1 LAQPA
6 RRPNPRYPPDVIDI
20 NAPQLPLLDPK
31 PPHTPPHHHL
41 TTTTIRAR
49 ELDPEET
56 TLANALRD
64 QYKFRGA
71 KQFIIAHGFDN
82 VAWAIEMASTE
93 EGVRHPG
100 RFIRWLLD
108 TAEDRAG

>member
-1 LAQPA
+1 MAQPA
-6 RRPNPRYPPDVIDI
+6 RKRRPQYPPDVIDI
-20 NAPQLPLLDPK
+20 TAPQLPLIDSK
-31 PPHTPPHHHL
+31 PHTPPPHH
-41 TTTTIRAR
+41 TTTTTRAR
-49 ELDPEET
+49 ALTAEESV
-56 TLANALRD
+56 LATALRD

-93 EGVRHPG
+93 EGVKHPG

-108 TAEDRAG
+108 TAEERAG